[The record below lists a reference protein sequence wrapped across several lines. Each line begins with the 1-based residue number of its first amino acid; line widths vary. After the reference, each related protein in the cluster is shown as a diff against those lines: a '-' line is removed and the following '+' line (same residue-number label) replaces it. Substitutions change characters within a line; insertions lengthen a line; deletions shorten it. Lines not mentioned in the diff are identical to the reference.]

1 MSIGAFKVKDLP
13 KGCKRVSS
21 RWVFNI
27 KYTLTGLIDK
37 FKARLMAKG
46 FSQTYG
52 SDYIDTFSPTIKLD
66 SLRALLA
73 IAAANN
79 WPIQQMDIVSA
90 YLARALDKEIYIEP
104 PNSLRLLK
112 GSTVQLIKALYSLK
126 QSGCV

>member
-1 MSIGAFKVKDLP
+1 VSIGAFKVKDLP
-13 KGCKRVSS
+13 KGRKRVGS

-27 KYTLTGLIDK
+27 KYTLTSLINK
-37 FKARLMAKG
+37 FKARLVAKG

-90 YLARALDKEIYIEP
+90 YLARALDKEIYMEP
-104 PNSLRLLK
+104 PDSLRLPK
-112 GSTVQLIKALYSLK
+112 GSTV
-126 QSGCV
+126 